1 MAPGIDGAG
10 AVTSTGAAVELLDN
24 LEGNNV
30 AVSGFGVA
38 FLVMICTTVSTA
50 SCSPGEIECGRTP
63 SLSCIAI

>member
-10 AVTSTGAAVELLDN
+10 AVTSTGAAVKLLDN
-24 LEGNNV
+24 LEGNEV

-38 FLVMICTTVSTA
+38 LPVMICTTVSIA
-50 SCSPGEIECGRTP
+50 SCSPGEVECGSAA